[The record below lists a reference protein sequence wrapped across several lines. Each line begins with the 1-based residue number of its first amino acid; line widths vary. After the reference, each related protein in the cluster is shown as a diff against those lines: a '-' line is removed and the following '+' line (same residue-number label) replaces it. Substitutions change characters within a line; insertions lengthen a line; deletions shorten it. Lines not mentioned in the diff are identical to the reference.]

1 MPDDEYPD
9 GSVLYA
15 PHQGIIRLPF
25 ESIIL
30 TLSLIIFNFSFVL
43 SVFLFSL
50 AMCFLYPSYLSFK
63 EKQFLNSTICLGEGH
78 PFRED
83 ESDGKAD
90 VYVKDLSG
98 LWKKLGDKRF
108 RIHKDEMIDV
118 VNMLEDGGNYD
129 IEMGLIESKSIQDV
143 HKKCLSFIN
152 ASLAYRDAY
161 LGKTD
166 TIEDARKREDDD
178 NLSLDRE
185 WPEEEELLE
194 SGIRSFRSKDE

>member
-1 MPDDEYPD
+1 MPDDEYPE
-9 GSVLYA
+9 GSVPYA
-15 PHQGIIRLPF
+15 PHQGFVRLPF
-25 ESIIL
+25 EAIIL
-30 TLSLIIFNFSFVL
+30 TLAAIIFNFSLGF

-50 AMCFLYPSYLSFK
+50 AFCFLYPSYLSFK
-63 EKQFLNSTICLGEGH
+63 EKQFLNSTICLSEGH

-90 VYVKDLSG
+90 VYVKDLNG

-108 RIHKDEMIDV
+108 RIHKDELIDV
-118 VNMLEDGGNYD
+118 VNLLEDGGNYD
-129 IEMGLIESKSIQDV
+129 IELGLFESKSIQEV

-152 ASLAYRDAY
+152 ASLAYRDAF
-161 LGKTD
+161 LGKND

-178 NLSLDRE
+178 TLSLDRE

-194 SGIRSFRSKDE
+194 SGIRSFKSKDE